1 MARTIGEA
9 IFQGLAGGASYL
21 GQNLIPYKQQQFQ
34 NQRAL
39 ESDARDKELYD
50 IKVKDAF
57 NAPILKI
64 LEGMKPQPQFSGYNM
79 LKGDLD
85 IESKKTDIAY
95 KKALTE
101 KARSGG
107 SGTLSD
113 EQSSNRKLASAFA
126 SQTFPTIINDKESG
140 ITALRMVGHDWTN
153 PAVLDSL
160 SSLGRF
166 GDFSGVKQQTS
177 GRVNYPDDIPN
188 PSTFKGKFSPARDNN
203 IVPIKQ
209 IDTWAKKL
217 LDAEDLKAWN
227 NATEKQ
233 KRAFYEANK

>member
-50 IKVKDAF
+50 FKVKEAF

-64 LEGMKPQPQFSGYNM
+64 LEGMKPQPQFSGFNM
-79 LKGDLD
+79 RKNDLD
-85 IESKKTDIAY
+85 IESKKADIAY

-101 KARSGG
+101 KAKSGG
-107 SGTLSD
+107 SGSGDSMDESTKKKLVTNYLSNTLP
-113 EQSSNRKLASAFA
+113 
-126 SQTFPTIINDKESG
+126 TFIDDGEG
-140 ITALRMVGHDWTN
+140 GTALRMMGRDISN
-153 PAVLDSL
+153 PAVIDSAFSL
-160 SSLGRF
+160 SQF
-166 GDFSGVKQQTS
+166 GNFSGVQQPQQQPQ
-177 GRVNYPDDIPN
+177 GRGLGNLSNSSIFGQLLAAAE
-188 PSTFKGKFSPARDNN
+188 SS
-203 IVPIKQ
+203 VPIKR
-209 IDTWAKKL
+209 IDTWAKKV

-227 NATEKQ
+227 NATEEQ
-233 KRAFYEANK
+233 KRAFYKANK